1 MGFDVLGSVLH
12 RLAEGGDPTRR
23 ALRILLLAEP
33 TATRSGRIAVLA
45 VLLLVLL
52 LVVTL
57 RRLEGPVEEIVA
69 LVQGV
74 PALRRGVERAV
85 ALSEVR
91 GLGERRFV
99 LALAVLAALL
109 FLIGQ
114 VVHAGDLRERPVH
127 LVDPAVEL
135 LGEADALL
143 EKAVHTIGAIRR
155 MGKELPQVG
164 VLADDARALLGQRG
178 GLFQANLHLAG
189 DAQTLLE
196 GVVYRAQLGVAARDD
211 ADAPLF
217 ERSAAGDGLLQARH
231 RLLHASAVPGMMVQL
246 GVVDAV
252 LFGLELRDVLQSA
265 LAAADQL
272 LAGGH
277 LRVGLG
283 RVLHARHVQ
292 ALVEI
297 AAVRGQLVGGG
308 LAVHE
313 RLGKLVVAL
322 ASPVTDLPDELPDG
336 VVAQQAGQLGRVL
349 LHLLQH
355 ALRLAADADG
365 FVEHVLRLGRFA
377 AHPDTA
383 LDGLAADLLQAA
395 HGALR
400 AGLGHELFQTAQRD
414 AGLAAF
420 HEDPLALG
428 ELAAVE
434 QLPRGGDALHFAE
447 RLERTGA
454 EVGEPAAAGA
464 FDRVL
469 PVAARRDGA
478 DGAGERADA
487 YLGERSQFDKWQRAG
502 ERAGAC
508 GEQNAL
514 PILAL
519 GDGGDGANA
528 RADERLHHQPA
539 GDERRSQ
546 RETGDEQLALRALE
560 EPAHRLARGLDAR
573 PRLAGGA
580 LGSVRNFGEA
590 ARLDEAVALPDGVPE
605 RGVLGGLAE
614 QRDAPPEHAAHR
626 PHHARLVHPLDS
638 LVTLPLRALA
648 DLAPHPGRPALV
660 EVDALHRDVPDGA
673 PAALHAAP
681 HGAACAPA
689 RVPQAARSVRA
700 GVAHAHSG
708 LSHIG
713 EVRDG
718 PVARSRAGDGRAADA
733 APDGPRR
740 HRRGRTW
747 GAGGAAQRA
756 APMPAALDGPQAG
769 RVAVLHQRVERAQRV
784 EQRVLSARLQ
794 EMRSGLPHRQPD
806 PALGPL
812 AERGQ
817 HAARGEVRRLA
828 LGVFAEHFR
837 QRRRCRV
844 RLRRLRSGGALL
856 PAHLG
861 GLDQDL
867 QRPVRGGALG
877 EEPADLLRLAPPGG
891 GLELLLQR
899 PVERA
904 SRGGQGRHRPA
915 RLHAADLRQRV
926 LVDLPQRGAEVRLGG
941 VAQQLVEPGVVSAQR
956 LELSLAQHLRRGH
969 LLQRPLLRR
978 RRAGAAARLGRDSRH
993 LGAALIEQL
1002 LERMDVR
1009 RAARARGD
1017 GAHVG
1022 EDLADLPCAPDHRVA
1037 RGSVQPR
1044 QHGVKARQLSAQRCR
1059 VRIGQRSVRRRGEV
1073 RKGLLEAVRHAVAV
1087 VMLALEDA
1095 VEVVAVP
1102 PALVGA
1108 REDLLRR
1115 VLHHLRD
1122 GRREVLAQDAQLG
1135 GHQRRRVLRRLPGV
1149 VDAQRV
1155 RLDDGS
1161 VRPHARLRLLMDL
1174 PGSAARS

>member
-189 DAQTLLE
+189 DAQALLE
-196 GVVYRAQLGVAARDD
+196 GVVDLAQLGVAARDD

-322 ASPVTDLPDELPDG
+322 ASPVTDLP
-336 VVAQQAGQLGRVL
+336 
-349 LHLLQH
+349 
-355 ALRLAADADG
+355 ADADG

-428 ELAAVE
+428 ELSAVE
-434 QLPRGGDALHFAE
+434 QLARGGDALHFAE

-454 EVGEPAAAGA
+454 EVVEPAAGGA

-502 ERAGAC
+502 ERAAAC

-660 EVDALHRDVPDGA
+660 EVDALHRDVPDGS

-718 PVARSRAGDGRAADA
+718 PVARSRAGDRRAADA

-756 APMPAALDGPQAG
+756 APMAAALDGPQAG

-856 PAHLG
+856 GAHLG

-904 SRGGQGRHRPA
+904 SRRCQGR
-915 RLHAADLRQRV
+915 
-926 LVDLPQRGAEVRLGG
+926 
-941 VAQQLVEPGVVSAQR
+941 
-956 LELSLAQHLRRGH
+956 
-969 LLQRPLLRR
+969 
-978 RRAGAAARLGRDSRH
+978 
-993 LGAALIEQL
+993 
-1002 LERMDVR
+1002 
-1009 RAARARGD
+1009 
-1017 GAHVG
+1017 
-1022 EDLADLPCAPDHRVA
+1022 
-1037 RGSVQPR
+1037 
-1044 QHGVKARQLSAQRCR
+1044 
-1059 VRIGQRSVRRRGEV
+1059 
-1073 RKGLLEAVRHAVAV
+1073 
-1087 VMLALEDA
+1087 
-1095 VEVVAVP
+1095 P
-1102 PALVGA
+1102 P
-1108 REDLLRR
+1108 
-1115 VLHHLRD
+1115 
-1122 GRREVLAQDAQLG
+1122 
-1135 GHQRRRVLRRLPGV
+1135 
-1149 VDAQRV
+1149 
-1155 RLDDGS
+1155 
-1161 VRPHARLRLLMDL
+1161 
-1174 PGSAARS
+1174 